1 MLDRTNVGISPLIS
15 TPMTASYQVP
25 APATTS
31 YTQQAYPVTT
41 YGQNVTQQTTSY
53 VPETTTYTQEALTSF
68 APQIT
73 TPDQVLSSFVPETG
87 VQTTAPQTSLQASI
101 VPNVVLSQQQQAPP
115 QAQPATTAPVMD
127 EDFQRGRPIYDEFS
141 EDRYRGFRLAGK

>member
-1 MLDRTNVGISPLIS
+1 
-15 TPMTASYQVP
+15 MTASYQVP

-31 YTQQAYPVTT
+31 YTQEAYPVTS
-41 YGQNVTQQTTSY
+41 YGQNVTQGVAIPQAASY
-53 VPETTTYTQEALTSF
+53 VPETTTYTQDALTSF

-87 VQTTAPQTSLQASI
+87 AQTTAPQTSLQASI
-101 VPNVVLSQQQQAPP
+101 VPNVVLSQQPQAPP
-115 QAQPATTAPVMD
+115 QPATTAPVMD

-141 EDRYRGFRLAGK
+141 EDRYRGFRLGGK

>member
-1 MLDRTNVGISPLIS
+1 MHLCVIPSSSRHFINKALSSSIKD
-15 TPMTASYQVP
+15 
-25 APATTS
+25 
-31 YTQQAYPVTT
+31 
-41 YGQNVTQQTTSY
+41 
-53 VPETTTYTQEALTSF
+53 ALTSF

-87 VQTTAPQTSLQASI
+87 AQTTAPQTSLQASI

-127 EDFQRGRPIYDEFS
+127 EDFQRGRPIYDEFN
-141 EDRYRGFRLAGK
+141 EDRYKNFKFGN